1 MTTLSDEV
9 LMAYADGELDPQMR
23 ARVEDAIASDPEV
36 ARRVAAHEALRGKL
50 RSTFD
55 RVLDEPVPAR
65 LIAAARAKPG
75 ARPEN
80 RVVVPLRRKRAQTR
94 SWPQWGAIAASFIMG
109 ALVWHFAIE
118 LYSSGPVTER
128 NGQLL
133 ASGTLDKALS
143 DQLVNEQSGQS
154 AQSPVQIGVSF
165 RSKGDGYCRTFQLR
179 QQTNL
184 AGLACRDRDA
194 WKIEVL
200 ARSEASQGTP
210 GYRQA
215 GSALPLAIAQA
226 VDRAIDGDPLDAA
239 AEARAK
245 KENWRDSK

>member
-1 MTTLSDEV
+1 MTLSDEV

-55 RVLDEPVPAR
+55 RVLDEPAPDR

-80 RVVVPLRRKRAQTR
+80 RVVVPLRPKRARTR
-94 SWPQWGAIAASFIMG
+94 SWPQWGAIAASFVMG

-143 DQLVNEQSGQS
+143 NQLVNEQS

-194 WKIEVL
+194 WKLEVL

-215 GSALPLAIAQA
+215 GSALTPAIAQA

-245 KENWRDSK
+245 KENWRVSK